1 MARRSHPILARM
13 ASLDAARLGRAAA
26 AAAGAALLALML
38 LSPAL
43 VRAAAVEGAGVDAGA
58 ARRALDAHVLVT
70 TDGAKLPIA
79 SLRGEVVVVNFWAS
93 WCRPCRR
100 ELPELNALHASLAGR
115 GGRVLAVS
123 IDEDARNVDRFV
135 EANGLTL
142 PVYHDGPAGLAQA
155 LNLTHVPCTLVLD
168 RDGRV
173 AWSMSGSDR
182 ASLDRLARKAE
193 SLLTPAQAVSLPMEG
208 DSE

>member
-13 ASLDAARLGRAAA
+13 ASLDAARLQRAAA
-26 AAAGAALLALML
+26 GAAGAALLALML

-43 VRAAAVEGAGVDAGA
+43 VRAAAPDGVGADAA
-58 ARRALDAHVLVT
+58 TMRRALDAHVLVT
-70 TDGAKLPIA
+70 TDGVKLPLA
-79 SLRGEVVVVNFWAS
+79 SLRGEVMVVNFWAS

-100 ELPELNALHASLAGR
+100 ELPELNALHASLARR

-135 EANGLTL
+135 KANGLTL
-142 PVYHDGPAGLAQA
+142 PVYHDGPEGLAKA
-155 LNLTHVPCTLVLD
+155 LKLTHIPCTLVID
-168 RDGRV
+168 RGGRV
-173 AWSMSGSDR
+173 AWSMSGSDP

-193 SLLTPAQAVSLPMEG
+193 SLLAPAQALSVTPEG
-208 DSE
+208 DTE

>member
-1 MARRSHPILARM
+1 MALRSHRILSRM
-13 ASLDAARLGRAAA
+13 ASLDAARLRRAAA
-26 AAAGAALLALML
+26 AGAGAALLALML

-43 VRAAAVEGAGVDAGA
+43 VRADAPHGVGVDAA
-58 ARRALDAHVLVT
+58 AMRRALDRHVLVT
-70 TDGAKLPIA
+70 TGGVKLPLA

-123 IDEDARNVDRFV
+123 IDEEARNVDRFV
-135 EANGLTL
+135 KANGLTL
-142 PVYHDGPAGLAQA
+142 PVYHDGPDGLAKA
-155 LNLTHVPCTLVLD
+155 LDLTHIPCTLVID
-168 RDGRV
+168 RRGRV

-182 ASLDRLARKAE
+182 AALDALARKTE
-193 SLLTPAQAVSLPMEG
+193 SLLAPAQALSVTPEG
-208 DSE
+208 VAE